1 MRINLSALFIL
12 FLILKVTGVIAWS
25 WLWITAPLWI
35 PIILG
40 LSIFVGALI
49 VGLIVAIAGSFYL
62 KKISVL
68 FTDFMM

>member
-12 FLILKVTGVIAWS
+12 FLILKVTGVISWS
-25 WLWITAPLWI
+25 WLLVTAPLWI

-49 VGLIVAIAGSFYL
+49 VGLIVAIAGSF
-62 KKISVL
+62 
-68 FTDFMM
+68 